1 MEKRITKFL
10 LCSLPTVP
18 LFPILISCKNKDNEE
33 IKIIEDNVDRRYSK
47 KEALAD
53 ISKFLEGYKKS
64 LFDYLNSFDLNIS
77 ENLKKQFTESTFLE
91 FTVINNVDK
100 KGHIQNA
107 WIYDFSDKNNNFIS
121 EFWRLTNITLDE
133 IETYSTTNA
142 IDKKLS
148 YKIFGQFELFLEF
161 MFDFYLKDFTK
172 IAQEKTKNPTLKPE
186 DILESVNKNNG
197 ESFKKFFK
205 YAGTLKEEFDNLFLL
220 FVNNTK
226 LNADVNSI
234 PNIDVKIKQFVSE
247 MKMINPDIQKY
258 LNVCLTSY
266 EKDNLPL
273 SVYLDY
279 LLTKIKI
286 KIEEQTK
293 VALDKS
299 FEVSEQKNIFKLE
312 WEKQLK
318 LFSNL
323 IQSIIQKFG
332 SFANLTQNIKSEIVG
347 QVFDRESVETLLSNN
362 VKNYAE
368 KIQKILELYEI
379 KKELVDK
386 VLEKEIFKLDTGSYY
401 EDNKKYSN
409 DIFDAVSQ
417 LVDGWNAHPYLKN
430 STFSL
435 ISNLLNLYTSRQ
447 INSFVKFIIAKNQ
460 KNEITYDE
468 FKNNNSSE
476 DFNFQQLISENKSL
490 LDYYWMSFA
499 NEAVYKSISAIN
511 DLKNDKDIEIK
522 IKPLI
527 DFNNSYFETLKK
539 IMIEKDFMTRF
550 NQSNMISMLL
560 LYNDIK
566 TEWVKKRNEA
576 IEKAIKDFSSQSQVD
591 FKNEYKKFYLLSE
604 KFFGISPLQKGIFLG
619 LNNFNQLEK
628 KFLKK
633 LEKIN

>member
-18 LFPILISCKNKDNEE
+18 LFPILISCKNTNNEE

-64 LFDYLNSFDLNIS
+64 LFDYLNSPALGIS

-107 WIYDFSDKNNNFIS
+107 WIYDFSDKNINFIS

-148 YKIFGQFELFLEF
+148 YKIFEQFELFLEL

-172 IAQEKTKNPTLKPE
+172 LAQEKTKNPTLEPK
-186 DILESVNKNNG
+186 DILESVNKNNS

-205 YAGTLKEEFDNLFLL
+205 YVGSLKEEFDSLLLL
-220 FVNNTK
+220 FVNNIK
-226 LNADVNSI
+226 LNANVNSI
-234 PNIDVKIKQFVSE
+234 PNIDLKIKQFISK
-247 MKMINPDIQKY
+247 MKMINSDIQKY
-258 LNVCLTSY
+258 LNVCVISY

-286 KIEEQTK
+286 KIGEQTK

-347 QVFDRESVETLLSNN
+347 QVFDRESIETLLSNN

-386 VLEKEIFKLDTGSYY
+386 VLEKEIFKLDTGCYY

-417 LVDGWNAHPYLKN
+417 LVNGWNAHPYLKN

-435 ISNLLNLYTSRQ
+435 TSNLLNLYTSRQ
-447 INSFVKFIIAKNQ
+447 INSFIKFIIAKNQ

-522 IKPLI
+522 IKPLL
-527 DFNNSYFETLKK
+527 DFNNSYFDTLKK

-576 IEKAIKDFSSQSQVD
+576 IEKAIKDFSSQNQVD